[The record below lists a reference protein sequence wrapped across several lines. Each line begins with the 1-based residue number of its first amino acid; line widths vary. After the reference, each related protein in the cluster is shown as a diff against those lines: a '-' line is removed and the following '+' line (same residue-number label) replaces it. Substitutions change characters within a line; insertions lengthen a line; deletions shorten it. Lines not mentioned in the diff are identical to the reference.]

1 MDFNIILA
9 LSFLVIPIILFVYQ
23 LFFGHLL
30 KHNTWYVSIAG
41 IGINLAIALN
51 FFYRVFLN
59 KPDDL
64 VVEGRFNWLT
74 TGNFNLDLGIS
85 IDNMGAITLL
95 VVSLV
100 SCLVH
105 LYSSEYMRGD
115 IRFSRYYAF
124 LGLFTFSMN
133 GIVLADSITMI
144 YIFWELVGL
153 SSYLIIGFWFE
164 KNSAA
169 MASKKA
175 FLVNRVGDIGM
186 FIGIM
191 MIYYVGDTHSFNL
204 SDIIEKVKNTEIDST
219 YLTIAGI
226 LLFMGAVGK
235 SAQLPLHIWLP
246 DAMEGPTPA
255 SAMIH
260 AATMVAAGVYMTLRI
275 FPILTFEALTIIA
288 FIGAST
294 ALFAA
299 IIAITQNDIKKVL
312 AYSTVSQLGY
322 MVLAIGVGSYLAA
335 FFHLV
340 THAMFKACLFLASGS
355 VIHSMHDSLH
365 KLHDHDT
372 DPQDMRNMGG
382 IKNKMPITYY
392 AMLITTLAIAGV
404 PFFSGFVSKDAI
416 LAGTLA
422 HYFEH
427 GGITIFLP
435 IAGFGAAAITAFYM
449 FRLIILT
456 FHGKPKNDKI
466 YENLHESPSL
476 MTIPL
481 IILSILSFSI
491 VFTGSI
497 DPLSDGSHGWFAKA
511 IGNGHNYVIEIEN
524 HDASY
529 NHLNDDHKTDH
540 LEEKKHH
547 EKKYDSHDNNHDKI
561 KHSNYH
567 FTEHVSH
574 AAHAAHYTA
583 MYLSLL
589 VAGLGILLSFTVYYF
604 KKINA
609 DKIYNFFNIFKLYDL
624 SKNKFYIDEIY
635 SNIIYKPFMFWSV
648 ISSKIDWDYYD
659 QKFIDSIGKLTIFA
673 ADKSGRVDY
682 DWLDQKVVDGFGN
695 FANYMSLKMKKLQG
709 GVVQTYILGG
719 LVTLIIIILIIQQI

>member
-9 LSFLVIPIILFVYQ
+9 LSFLYIPIGLFVYQ
-23 LFFGHLL
+23 LFFGHIL
-30 KHNTWYVSIAG
+30 KHNTWYVSIVG

-59 KPDDL
+59 QPDDL
-64 VVEGRFNWLT
+64 IVSGRFNWLT
-74 TGNFNLDLGIS
+74 TGDFSLDLGIS
-85 IDNMGAITLL
+85 IDNLGAITLL

-105 LYSSEYMRGD
+105 LYSSEYMKGD
-115 IRFSRYYAF
+115 SRFSRYYAF

-204 SDIIEKVKNTEIDST
+204 SDIIEKVKTSDIDST

-226 LLFMGAVGK
+226 LIFMGAVGK

-275 FPILTFEALTIIA
+275 FPILTFDALTFIA
-288 FIGAST
+288 FVGAST

-355 VIHSMHDSLH
+355 VIHSMHHSLH
-365 KLHDHDT
+365 ELDDHDT
-372 DPQDMRNMGG
+372 DAQDMRNMGG

-392 AMLITTLAIAGV
+392 GMLIPTLAIAGV

-416 LAGTLA
+416 LAGTLS
-422 HYFEH
+422 HYFDH
-427 GGITIFLP
+427 GGITILLP

-449 FRLIILT
+449 FRLIFLT
-456 FHGKPKNDKI
+456 FHGEPKNEEIHK
-466 YENLHESPSL
+466 NLHESPSF

-481 IILSILSFSI
+481 IILSALSFA
-491 VFTGSI
+491 VFFTGSFN
-497 DPLSDGSHGWFAKA
+497 PLSDGSHGWFAKGV
-511 IGNGHNYVIEIEN
+511 GNGYNYVIEVDSHYE
-524 HDASY
+524 H
-529 NHLNDDHKTDH
+529 HHT
-540 LEEKKHH
+540 EEK
-547 EKKYDSHDNNHDKI
+547 YNSHDNHYSNES
-561 KHSNYH
+561 HSSYDEKDESP
-567 FTEHVSH
+567 FTTHVAH
-574 AAHAAHYTA
+574 GTHAAHYTA

-589 VAGLGILLSFTVYYF
+589 VAGLGILLSFIVYYLR
-604 KKINA
+604 KIDA
-609 DKIYNFFNIFKLYDL
+609 DKLYKFFNIFRLYDL

-635 SNIIYKPFMFWSV
+635 SNIIYKPFMFWS
-648 ISSKIDWDYYD
+648 SMCSKIDWDYYD
-659 QKFIDSIGKLTIFA
+659 QKFIDSIGYFTIFTS
-673 ADKSGRVDY
+673 DKSGKVDY

-695 FANYMSLKMKKLQG
+695 FANYMSLKMKKLQA
-709 GVVQTYILGG
+709 GVVQSYILGG
-719 LVTLIIIILIIQQI
+719 LVAVIIVILIVQQI